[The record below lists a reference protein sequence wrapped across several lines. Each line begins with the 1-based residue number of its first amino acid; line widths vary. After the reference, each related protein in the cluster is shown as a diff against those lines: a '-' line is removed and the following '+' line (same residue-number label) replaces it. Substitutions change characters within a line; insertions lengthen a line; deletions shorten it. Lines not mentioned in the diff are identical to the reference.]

1 MKINWKQAR
10 ILRDELHSGSRESVT
25 LEEAFAIF
33 DLTKKED
40 LKTIKR
46 VSVFRY
52 TTNTLA
58 GPMPSLSKI
67 YVDDEGFY
75 EIWDYAKEKDELL
88 TEFKR
93 HFIRHHYERMENR
106 ARARARGEW

>member
-10 ILRDELHSGSRESVT
+10 ILRDEFHSGSRESVT
-25 LEEAFAIF
+25 LGEAFAIF

-46 VSVFRY
+46 VSIFRY

-75 EIWDYAKEKDELL
+75 EIWDYAKEKYELL

-106 ARARARGEW
+106 GRARARGEW